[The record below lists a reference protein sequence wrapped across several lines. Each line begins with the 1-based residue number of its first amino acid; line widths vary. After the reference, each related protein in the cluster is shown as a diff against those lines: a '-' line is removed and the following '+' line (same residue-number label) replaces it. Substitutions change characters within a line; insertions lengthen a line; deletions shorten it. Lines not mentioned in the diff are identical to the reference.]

1 VRLRAAVAGF
11 DVSNAVLVE
20 SATIKQDSSEAI
32 STCEITLFQRFG
44 EAQYDHAR
52 YDLASFQYTWSVSEW
67 DELVI
72 WDEDTT
78 QIQFAGFILA
88 VDRDAEGPHIRLTL
102 HASDWGIL
110 FERALITQSWP
121 DGTPDSV
128 IIADAIAK
136 VPELSL
142 GTIITLT
149 ANLGLIEAKDKRV
162 RDLLDDVCQLT
173 GGEWNVAYNGKVNY
187 YAAGSIVAPFGLSDR
202 PDGST
207 TQPYQL
213 ESYKRDFSDAA
224 NRVLV
229 LGAVGEA
236 GELRATAEDTGSQ
249 GQFGVLSVTLVD
261 RNLTDATTAA
271 LWADTEVG
279 LRSTP
284 KYTIQAACF
293 VPGLARGM
301 TVSIEAWK
309 YGLTASLILRSLTI
323 TITAPDRSRAVTA
336 GHKLKYSATLG
347 SRPPDLIYT
356 LRRMQR
362 VPVQPTTAPAAAIAP
377 GTIEGDDFA
386 AGIAPVYMVARKPA
400 GAEWA
405 TYPADA
411 VFLNTA
417 DRKLYR
423 RTGNDW
429 TAVVP
434 TSDIEGQLQTSQFA
448 PGSVTS
454 TVLADGSVITA
465 KIPTGAI
472 RAPQIDVGAVTVS
485 AIADGAVTTAKIPDG
500 AIQGPKLAAS
510 SVTANAI
517 AANAIAADK
526 IQAGAVTAN
535 ALAANSVTAGAVAA
549 DAITANAIAAGAI
562 TASELAAGS
571 VTANAVAANAI
582 YAQAL
587 QANSV
592 TAQALAANSVVAGK
606 IAALAVVAG
615 NLAADSVTAG
625 AIAAG
630 AVVASSIAAGAIT
643 ADKIA
648 AGAITADKIQ
658 AGSITSDKFSAVEL
672 AVGFGANK
680 PGRVAVYDNLQ
691 NLVAL
696 LGDMGGAGLPANT
709 YFGVWGKLA
718 AFGGSGYN
726 NAAIYTDTAGNLT
739 IRQTSFTISGAAGTP
754 AAGSSITSSPSTYDA
769 TYGSIAWQVNKPGDS
784 TAALVSRGL
793 VLKTG
798 GGIACGSFVRSPTVG
813 HENSSELVLNN
824 QAGSL
829 TILLDGFN
837 GSIRASS
844 FAVTGNASF
853 TGQVPAGRAF
863 NVVSGL
869 ITGYLLADGTVFPP
883 VETV

>member
-1 VRLRAAVAGF
+1 LRAAVAGF
-11 DVSNAVLVE
+11 DVSVAALVD
-20 SATIKQDSSEAI
+20 SATIQQDSSEAI
-32 STCEITLFQRFG
+32 STCELTLFQRFG
-44 EAQYDHAR
+44 ESRYDQAQYDH
-52 YDLASFQYTWSVSEW
+52 ASFQYTWTVNEW
-67 DELVI
+67 DELVV

-88 VDRDAEGPHIRLTL
+88 IDRDAEGPHIRLTI

-121 DGTPDSV
+121 DGTPDST
-128 IIADAIAK
+128 IIADAIK
-136 VPELSL
+136 QVPELSA
-142 GTIITLT
+142 GSIITLT
-149 ANLGLIEAKDKRV
+149 ANLGLIEAKDQRV
-162 RDLLDDVCQLT
+162 RDLLDTICQLT
-173 GGEWNVAYNGKVNY
+173 GAEWNVGYDGKVHY

-213 ESYKRDFSDAA
+213 DSYKRDFSDAA

-249 GQFGVLSVTLVD
+249 ASFGVLSVTLVD
-261 RNLTDATTAA
+261 RNLTDAATAA

-279 LRSTP
+279 LRSQP
-284 KYTIQAACF
+284 KYTIEAACF

-301 TVSIEAWK
+301 TVSIEAFK
-309 YGLTASLILRSLTI
+309 YGLVTSLILRSLTI
-323 TITAPDRSRAVTA
+323 TIMAPDRSRPTTA

-347 SRPPDLIYT
+347 SRPPDLVYM

-362 VPVQPTTAPAAAIAP
+362 VPVQATRAPAASIAP

-386 AGIAPVYMVARKPA
+386 AGIAPVYTVNHKPA

-405 TYPADA
+405 QYPADA
-411 VFLNTA
+411 VFLYTV

-429 TAVVP
+429 TAVVD
-434 TSDIEGQLQTSQFA
+434 TADIEGQLKTSQLA

-454 TVLADGSVITA
+454 TVLADGAVITA

-517 AANAIAADK
+517 AANAIAAEA

-549 DAITANAIAAGAI
+549 GAITANAITAGAV
-562 TASELAAGS
+562 TATALAAGS

-582 YAQAL
+582 YTEAL

-630 AVVASSIAAGAIT
+630 AVVAGSIAAGAVT
-643 ADKIA
+643 AGKLA
-648 AGAITADKIQ
+648 ANSVTADKIQ
-658 AGSITSDKFSAVEL
+658 AGSITSDKLSTIEL
-672 AVGFGANK
+672 AVGYGSNK
-680 PGRVAVYDNLQ
+680 PARVAVYDTLQ

-709 YFGVWGKLA
+709 KFGVWGRLA
-718 AFGGSGYN
+718 GFGGTEYS
-726 NAAIYTDTAGNLT
+726 NAPMYTDTAGSLF
-739 IRQTSFTISGAAGTP
+739 IRQASFTITAPTGTAAE
-754 AAGSSITSSPSTYDA
+754 GSLIQSSPSTWDA
-769 TYGSIAWQVNKPGDS
+769 TYGSIEWRVSKPNDS
-784 TAALVSRGL
+784 TASLVSRGL
-793 VLKTG
+793 VLKGKNGTQAG
-798 GGIACGSFVRSPTVG
+798 AFVRSPTAG
-813 HENSSELVLNN
+813 HENAGELTVSN
-824 QAGSL
+824 AGAL
-829 TILLDGFN
+829 MILLDGFT
-837 GSIRASS
+837 GQVRASS

-853 TGQVPAGRAF
+853 TGTVPAGRAF

-869 ITGYLLADGTVFPP
+869 ITGYVLADGTVFPP